1 MGCIH
6 PGQIP
11 VIHSAFDPSP
21 EELEKAKIIVE
32 AYEKALLEGRGVVS
46 VGTKMIDPPVVKRA
60 QRLLEHATRTESTNR
75 GEGKK

>member
-11 VIHSAFDPSP
+11 VIHSAFDPAP
-21 EELEKAKIIVE
+21 EELEKAKIIVD

-46 VGTKMIDPPVVKRA
+46 VGAKMIDPPVVKRA
-60 QRLLEHATRTESTNR
+60 QRLLEHAARSGFTNSK
-75 GEGKK
+75 EEKK